1 MKTVYQVIRRPLI
14 TEKTTAQMEVENQ
27 VAFEVDRRANKH
39 EVREAVEALF
49 GVKVQSVNTLVM
61 PGKPKKFGR
70 RMGRRPGYKKAVV
83 TLFPGEELDFFAL
96 GGEANVE
103 V

>member
-14 TEKTTAQMEVENQ
+14 TEKSTAMMEVENQ

-39 EVREAVEALF
+39 EIKEAVEALF
-49 GVKVQSVNTLVM
+49 GVKVDSVNTLKM
-61 PGKPKKFGR
+61 PGKPKRFGR
-70 RMGRRPGYKKAVV
+70 RMGRRAGYKKAIV
-83 TLFPGEELDFFAL
+83 TLLPGEELDFFAL
-96 GGEANVE
+96 GGEENVE